1 MRVIFLT
8 HNYPRYQG
16 DLPGSF
22 LHPLA
27 VALRDAGHDVRVV
40 APSDRGQGG
49 REPLDG
55 VPVRRVRYAAPERE
69 VLAYTGR
76 MQDEVRSA
84 SGLMALRG
92 LIKGMG
98 EGAMAEAEG
107 SDGDAVVHAQWWIP
121 AGLAAPRGLPLV
133 LTLHGTDGRLLKKST
148 AARWLAR
155 AVLRRA
161 DVVTA
166 VSRHLAD
173 VVEETTGR
181 EDVTG
186 HVQPMPIESA
196 GRPWSTGGAGAV
208 VVCRLTAQKRVDL
221 AVKAAAE
228 LRPPIPLTVIGDG
241 PERPALEALAAALP
255 DTRVSFAGQLPPA
268 DVAGRLASADVMV
281 FPAIDEGLGLS
292 AVEALMAGVPVVVA
306 SDGGGVVEAVRAHG
320 GGVVT
325 APTPEALA
333 AGVREALS
341 PTVRAAARGA
351 GERWRKELAP
361 SRVAQKFEAWYREA
375 MSMTNGTRP

>member
-8 HNYPRYQG
+8 HNYPRHAG

-27 VALRDAGHDVRVV
+27 MGMRDLGHDVRVV

-55 VPVRRVRYAAPERE
+55 IPVRRVRYAEPERE

-84 SGLMALRG
+84 GGLMALRG
-92 LIKGMG
+92 LIKGMR

-107 SDGDAVVHAQWWIP
+107 AEGDVVIHAQWWIP
-121 AGLAAPRGLPLV
+121 AGLAAPSGFPLV
-133 LTLHGTDGRLLKKST
+133 LTLHGTDGRLLKKSF

-161 DVVTA
+161 DIVTA
-166 VSRHLAD
+166 VSKHLAD
-173 VVEETTGR
+173 IVEETTGR
-181 EDVTG
+181 EDVSS
-186 HVQPMPIESA
+186 HIQAMPIESA

-221 AVKAAAE
+221 ALSALAQ
-228 LRPPIPLTVIGDG
+228 LPQPLPLTVIGDG
-241 PERPALEALAAALP
+241 PERGALEAQAAALP
-255 DTRVSFAGQLPPA
+255 GARISFTGQLPPA
-268 DVAGRLASADVMV
+268 EVAARLGHADVMV
-281 FPAIDEGLGLS
+281 FPAAGEGLGLS

-320 GGVVT
+320 GGVV
-325 APTPEALA
+325 ADPTPQSLA
-333 AGVREALS
+333 AAVRDALS
-341 PTVRAAARGA
+341 PTTRAAARGA
-351 GERWRKELAP
+351 GERWRTALTP
-361 SRVAQKFEAWYREA
+361 SRVAVRFEAWYREA
-375 MSMTNGTRP
+375 LGTTNGARP

>member
-1 MRVIFLT
+1 VRVILLT
-8 HNYPRYQG
+8 HNYPRHAG

-27 VALRDAGHDVRVV
+27 VALLDRGHDVRVV
-40 APSDRGQGG
+40 APSDRGHGG
-49 REPLDG
+49 REALDG

-92 LIKGMG
+92 LIRGMR
-98 EGAMAEAEG
+98 EGALVEAEG
-107 SDGDAVVHAQWWIP
+107 AEGDAVIHAQWWIP
-121 AGLAAPRGLPLV
+121 AGLAAPSGFPLV
-133 LTLHGTDGRLLKKST
+133 LTLHGTDGRLLKKSA

-161 DVVTA
+161 DLVTA
-166 VSRHLAD
+166 VSRHLAGI
-173 VVEETTGR
+173 VEETTGR

-186 HVQPMPIESA
+186 HVQPMPIEST
-196 GRPWSTGGAGAV
+196 GRPWSIGGAGAV

-221 AVKAAAE
+221 ALKAVVE
-228 LRPPIPLTVIGDG
+228 LRQPLPLTVIGDG
-241 PERPALEALAAALP
+241 PERAALEELAAAHP
-255 DTRVSFAGQLPPA
+255 EARVSFTGQLPPA
-268 DVAGRLASADVMV
+268 DVAARLGSADVMV
-281 FPAIDEGLGLS
+281 FPAMGEGLGLS

-306 SDGGGVVEAVRAHG
+306 SDGGGVVEAVQAHG
-320 GGVVT
+320 GGIVT

-333 AGVREALS
+333 TGVRDAMT
-341 PTVRAAARGA
+341 PAIRAAARGA
-351 GERWRKELAP
+351 GERWRTELAP
-361 SRVAQKFEAWYREA
+361 SRVAGTFEAWYREVL
-375 MSMTNGTRP
+375 SMTNGGKQ